1 MRPGSEDGIFGLDI
15 VVAYPCRCGWT
26 LLRVHPYSVKS
37 EIPIWKCVWC
47 RKRRGRPSKTE
58 LALMKAWLREYGHT
72 LEPLCFPDTDQG
84 NRAGCPSIEFAYSL
98 FGRGRGPVARI
109 NKNSTPD
116 RAA

>member
-1 MRPGSEDGIFGLDI
+1 MTPRESDEEIYGLDI
-15 VVAYPCRCGWT
+15 VVADLCRCGCP

-47 RKRRGRPSKTE
+47 RKRRGRPTETE

-72 LEPLCFPDTDQG
+72 LEPLCFPDTG
-84 NRAGCPSIEFAYSL
+84 GIEFAYSIS
-98 FGRGRGPVARI
+98 GRGRGPVARI
-109 NKNSTPD
+109 NEDRTPD